1 MKKNTLQKAVATA
14 LVGAMAVSTLAG
26 CNNSSDTN
34 STTASSKQDQTTTQA
49 ASTEGNTQETTT
61 QAASS
66 SDSTGTAGIDGW
78 EPFAEKVTLEIPVY
92 DRGSSGNGCSDVENN
107 YWTQWVQENF
117 GNKYNIDVKYV
128 GITRSDVMTDY
139 SLLAA
144 ADSLPT
150 ICMEYD

>member
-34 STTASSKQDQTTTQA
+34 STTATSKQDETTTQA
-49 ASTEGNTQETTT
+49 PSTEGNTQETTT

-78 EPFAEKVTLEIPVY
+78 EPLHLRFLYTTEDHQETAAQMLRTTTGHSGYRRTLVI
-92 DRGSSGNGCSDVENN
+92 STTS
-107 YWTQWVQENF
+107 
-117 GNKYNIDVKYV
+117 
-128 GITRSDVMTDY
+128 M
-139 SLLAA
+139 
-144 ADSLPT
+144 
-150 ICMEYD
+150 